1 MGLLEEPTIA
11 PAAPPP
17 PIAVSASKPARPR
30 SKKAPLDAEDDATTA
45 SGPAAPPS
53 GEAKPPDPPADRGH
67 DPDVAIGDATIPFER
82 PRSRPLDAARP
93 WTEVPPRSS
102 ARADHLAAT
111 RPGSRR
117 ASRLPLAIVLAAL
130 ALVVLVG
137 GVGAYV
143 LLPSASIVVTPRLEV
158 ISLPAET
165 VAADPAI
172 TEPDA
177 AARVIPAILVKHD
190 VTVADTFPASGKRV
204 EETAAEGVVRFS
216 NLDFLRSNT
225 VEAGAIVSTN
235 AGVRFRTAKAVTVPR
250 ADLVGLTVFPGRV
263 NVNVTAVEPGTTG
276 NVEPN
281 TIVVTP
287 RGEDPQALRVV
298 NPDAITGGT
307 HEEFPEVVQ
316 EDVDAAVADLSTRLA
331 ADTSAVAAAQAA
343 NPDRTVF
350 DATLAIGTGTP
361 NVDPGTFVGQEIE
374 SFDLEMTAE
383 ATILA
388 VDPAPV
394 TAIADTLIR
403 GLVAPGYRLV
413 ADSIDVTVGS
423 PVVTGQFVTFPVTAR
438 AQQVAVLDA
447 EALRELVMG
456 KPLDTAR
463 ELLAPYGDVKLTAW
477 PDWVSSVPTLADR
490 VELRIDEG
498 VTVETPAPTGSAS

>member
-1 MGLLEEPTIA
+1 M
-11 PAAPPP
+11 
-17 PIAVSASKPARPR
+17 
-30 SKKAPLDAEDDATTA
+30 
-45 SGPAAPPS
+45 
-53 GEAKPPDPPADRGH
+53 
-67 DPDVAIGDATIPFER
+67 
-82 PRSRPLDAARP
+82 
-93 WTEVPPRSS
+93 PPRPS
-102 ARADHLAAT
+102 ARADRFAAT

-117 ASRLPLAIVLAAL
+117 ASRLPLIIVLAAL

-143 LLPSASIVVTPRLEV
+143 MLPSARIVVTPRLED
-158 ISLPAET
+158 ITLPAQT
-165 VAADPAI
+165 VAADPSV

-177 AARVIPAILVKHD
+177 AARVIPAVLVRAD

-204 EETAAEGVVRFS
+204 EETAAQGVVRFS
-216 NLDFLRSNT
+216 NLDFLRTNT

-235 AGVRFRTAKAVTVPR
+235 AGVRFQTTKAVTVPR

-281 TIVVTP
+281 TIVVIP

-316 EDVDAAVADLSTRLA
+316 EDVDAALADLSARLA
-331 ADTSAVAAAQAA
+331 ADSSAVSAAQAA

-350 DATLAIGTGTP
+350 EETLTIGAGTP
-361 NVDPGTFVGQEIE
+361 SVDPATFVGQEIE
-374 SFDLEMTAE
+374 SFDLEMTTQ
-383 ATILA
+383 ATVLA

-403 GLVAPGYRLV
+403 GLVTPGYQLV

-423 PVVTGQFVTFPVTAR
+423 PVVAGQSVSFPVTAT
-438 AQQVAVLDA
+438 AEQVAVLDA
-447 EALRELVMG
+447 DELRELVMG
-456 KPLDTAR
+456 KPLDIAR
-463 ELLAPYGDVKLTAW
+463 ELLAPYGEVELTAW
-477 PDWVSSVPTLADR
+477 PDWVSTVPTLADR
-490 VELRIDEG
+490 VEIRIDEG
-498 VTVETPAPTGSAS
+498 VTVETPEPTGSAS